1 MNHIVTEDNKNLRE
15 NKRIVKKR
23 QTIVFFY
30 SSQFDKV
37 DQKTHNSVLMRAAE
51 PRVVEDSGWLCSQI
65 TAHSFIFAPTSLYK
79 TTAWV
84 WPTLNRRGRIAISVF
99 TGGYNTNERL
109 SLQSVSD
116 WKQTGVEER
125 GETVHDLI
133 NRGWHFSDNNN
144 SKVKHSES
152 VHRVDINPGR
162 SAQVKSTCGK
172 HCIMKTLLITHCDG
186 YIIMTPSVFRL
197 VLSKPHFHSAVLSS
211 TKYEIKKNYSSMIN
225 QASWHHFYLIL
236 HLHYR
241 LNEWMSSRFTLCC
254 WVLLL
259 ESDPVV
265 FENTAVKPLGRYAI
279 WEMNQCIN
287 WFLEL
292 KHFFMWR
299 LPFFCVYYGFC
310 ITECGLLLG
319 QI

>member
-1 MNHIVTEDNKNLRE
+1 MSR
-15 NKRIVKKR
+15 
-23 QTIVFFY
+23 IVFFY

-99 TGGYNTNERL
+99 TGGYNTNEHL

-172 HCIMKTLLITHCDG
+172 HCIIKTLLITHCDG
-186 YIIMTPSVFRL
+186 YIIMTPSVFKWFSL
-197 VLSKPHFHSAVLSS
+197 NLTFTLQFCLPPS
-211 TKYEIKKNYSSMIN
+211 TKSRKIIAQWSIR
-225 QASWHHFYLIL
+225 HHGTTSIWFYI
-236 HLHYR
+236 
-241 LNEWMSSRFTLCC
+241 STI
-254 WVLLL
+254 
-259 ESDPVV
+259 D
-265 FENTAVKPLGRYAI
+265 
-279 WEMNQCIN
+279 
-287 WFLEL
+287 
-292 KHFFMWR
+292 
-299 LPFFCVYYGFC
+299 
-310 ITECGLLLG
+310 
-319 QI
+319 

>member
-1 MNHIVTEDNKNLRE
+1 
-15 NKRIVKKR
+15 
-23 QTIVFFY
+23 
-30 SSQFDKV
+30 
-37 DQKTHNSVLMRAAE
+37 MRAAE
-51 PRVVEDSGWLCSQI
+51 PRVVENSGWLCSQI

-144 SKVKHSES
+144 SKVKHSEW

-162 SAQVKSTCGK
+162 SAQVK
-172 HCIMKTLLITHCDG
+172 IYMWETLHNEDIVDYTLWWLYNNDTISLQ
-186 YIIMTPSVFRL
+186 M